1 MSFSRRQF
9 HKIALAAGAFIAVP
23 GGGFAAAEEPVDGGT
38 LKIVYFPEPTQ
49 LVAINTSAGGPQFIG
64 SKIYDGLLT
73 YDYDLT
79 PKPSLAKEW
88 TVSPDGLE
96 YVFHL
101 QPAAK
106 FHDGKPVTSEDV
118 AFSILRLKEA
128 HPRGRATF
136 SQVESVD
143 TSNPH
148 IAKVK
153 LAKPTPSLI
162 TALASS
168 ESPIV
173 PKHIFETFKAT
184 ENPKTAQ
191 IIGSG
196 PFVLKE
202 WVPGSHI
209 LLEKNPEYWDAP
221 RPHLERVIVR
231 LINDAGARA
240 AALETGEG
248 DIGPNPVA
256 LADLERLKA
265 VPTLKVDDRIYA
277 YAGQQNQL
285 VINLENQYL
294 KDLKVRQAI
303 AHSIDVPSL
312 IDIVLYGYGVPSPT
326 PISPGLPKFHN
337 PDIGFAKF
345 DTKLS
350 EKLLDEAGFPRKEGG
365 KRFKLRVTTNPFNPQ
380 TYSDFISQALA
391 KIGIEAEIQ
400 KFDFATYVK
409 VVYTDRAWDLSVES
423 LSNTFDP
430 TAGVQ
435 RVYWSKNFKI
445 GLPFSNASHY
455 ENPEVDRLLEAAAVE
470 PDIEKRAAIFKEFQV
485 IVAKDLP
492 VINLVSPIQ
501 PVVGSVRVKDY
512 AVGAEGLGGN
522 LAKAWLTKEA

>member
-9 HKIALAAGAFIAVP
+9 HKIALAAGAFVTLP
-23 GGGFAAAEEPVDGGT
+23 GGSFAAAEEPVSGGT

-88 TVSPDGLE
+88 SVSADGLE

-101 QPAAK
+101 RPNAK
-106 FHDGKPVTSEDV
+106 FHDGKPVTSQDV
-118 AFSILRLKEA
+118 AFSVLRLKEA

-143 TSNPH
+143 TSDPLV
-148 IAKVK
+148 AKLK
-153 LAKPTPSLI
+153 LAKPSPGLI

-173 PKHIFETFKAT
+173 PKHIFETFKST
-184 ENPKTAQ
+184 ENPKPDQ

-202 WVPGSHI
+202 WTPGSHI
-209 LLEKNPEYWDAP
+209 LLEKNADYWDQP
-221 RPHLERVIVR
+221 RPHLDRVIIR

-248 DIGPNPVA
+248 DIGHNPVA
-256 LADLERLKA
+256 LSDLERLKS
-265 VPTLKVDDRIYA
+265 VPSLKVDDRIYA

-285 VINLENQYL
+285 VINLENEYL
-294 KDLKVRQAI
+294 KNLGVRQAI
-303 AHSIDVPSL
+303 AHAINIPSL
-312 IDIVLYGYGVPSPT
+312 IDIVLYGYAVPSPT

-345 DTKLS
+345 DTALS
-350 EKLLDEAGFPRKEGG
+350 EKLLDEAGFPRKGDG

-380 TYSDFISQALA
+380 TYSDFIAQALI
-391 KIGIEAEIQ
+391 KIGIEPDIQ
-400 KFDFATYVK
+400 KFDFGTYVK

-470 PDIEKRAAIFKEFQV
+470 PDIEKRAKLFKEFQV
-485 IVAKDLP
+485 IIAKDLP

-501 PVVGSVRVKDY
+501 PVVGNIRVKDY
-512 AVGAEGLGGN
+512 AVGAEGLSGN
-522 LAKAWLTKEA
+522 LSRTWLAKEA